1 MIDVYIALLNVGI
14 INKSEYD
21 IFMHDNINM
30 FNCDIYDIY
39 TMIIIYMIICCVKL
53 IIVIRIY
60 IILPI
65 RSATS

>member
-1 MIDVYIALLNVGI
+1 MSIYIGI
-14 INKSEYD
+14 IDKSEYD

-39 TMIIIYMIICCVKL
+39 TMIIIYIIICCVKL

>member
-30 FNCDIYDIY
+30 FNCDIYDTY